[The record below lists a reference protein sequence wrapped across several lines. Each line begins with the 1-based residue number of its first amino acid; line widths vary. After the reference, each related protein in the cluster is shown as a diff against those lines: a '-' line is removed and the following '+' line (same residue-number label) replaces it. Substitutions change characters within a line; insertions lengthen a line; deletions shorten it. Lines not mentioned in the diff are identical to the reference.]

1 MTAFGHL
8 GTDLAVAPHL
18 VAHDAQ
24 ALDLNARMV
33 PLTAHLR
40 RLLADHGVP
49 EPERDVAGDLS
60 TLTGRENLAQAL
72 LLRLLT
78 PRGAL
83 AALGHATYGS
93 RLHELIGQNKTESL
107 RLLCRAFVLEAVRQE
122 PRVEDAATD
131 LAFDPASEDGS
142 TFVFTLGVR
151 PLAGGDP
158 VTLGLELAL

>member
-1 MTAFGHL
+1 MTAFAHL
-8 GTDLAVAPHL
+8 GTDLAVAPGF

-24 ALDLNARMV
+24 ALDLNRRQVA
-33 PLTAHLR
+33 LTAHLTL
-40 RLLADHGVP
+40 LLADHGEP
-49 EPERDVAGDLS
+49 EPLQTADLS

-83 AALGHATYGS
+83 AALGHPDYGS
-93 RLHELIGQNKTESL
+93 RLSELIGRNKTESL
-107 RLLCRAFVLEAVRQE
+107 RLLCRAFALEAVRQE
-122 PRVEDAATD
+122 PRVEDAATE
-131 LAFDPASEDGS
+131 LTFDPESEDGS

-151 PLAGGDP
+151 PVAGGDA

>member
-1 MTAFGHL
+1 MTAFAHL
-8 GTDLAVAPHL
+8 GTDLAVAPHF

-24 ALDLNARMV
+24 ALDVNARPV
-33 PLTAHLR
+33 ALSAHLR
-40 RLLADHGVP
+40 RLLDDHG
-49 EPERDVAGDLS
+49 EPDPLGAADLGLLS
-60 TLTGRENLAQAL
+60 GRENLAQAL

-83 AALGHATYGS
+83 AALGHPGYGS
-93 RLHELIGQNKTESL
+93 RLHELVGRNKTESL
-107 RLLCRAFVLEAVRQE
+107 RLLCRAFALEAVRQE
-122 PRVEDAATD
+122 PRVEDAVTQ

-151 PLAGGDP
+151 PVAGGDA